1 MKSFAVVL
9 RDALRKKYGRIPSA
23 AFLAIHF
30 NRCFPEGAPV
40 SQETTRKWMRG
51 ISMPSYPHLRA
62 LMIWLTLDARKCF
75 DLDCI

>member
-40 SQETTRKWMRG
+40 SQETARYFNAVLSAFKGTDDLA
-51 ISMPSYPHLRA
+51 HLRCKK
-62 LMIWLTLDARKCF
+62 MF
-75 DLDCI
+75 